1 MTDLTRPVGH
11 MTAPPLQRTSAA
23 DEVFHIL
30 HEQILSGKLKA
41 GDKLPSQE
49 KLAKQLGVSRATLR
63 EAMRVFENQGLIH
76 RRQGVGT
83 FVVPPSQII
92 ETGLEVLE
100 SILSQAERKDLEIN
114 VGPYTAIERD
124 AKGEECET
132 LQLGTTCKVL
142 QVTWVMET
150 PDRPVAYLKDVLP
163 AGILDKEDIQLQFR
177 GSVLDLLLNKS
188 YLDLTTS
195 RTEISAVAAPAKVAK
210 ALGIQRGDVV
220 LCFTAT
226 LYSSDGRVIDYS
238 HSYYLPGYFKFHV
251 VRKVR

>member
-1 MTDLTRPVGH
+1 MIEPNSISEKSLSQQLYENLSDMITHTEPGTR
-11 MTAPPLQRTSAA
+11 
-23 DEVFHIL
+23 
-30 HEQILSGKLKA
+30 
-41 GDKLPSQE
+41 LPSE
-49 KLAKQLGVSRATLR
+49 PKLAKQLGVSRATLR
-63 EAMRVFENQGLIH
+63 EAMRVFENRGLIH

-100 SILSQAERKDLEIN
+100 SILRQAERKDLEIN
-114 VGPYTAIERD
+114 VGPFSITERG
-124 AKGEECET
+124 AKGDECEN
-132 LQLGTTCKVL
+132 LQLDPGCEVL
-142 QVTWVMET
+142 QVNWVMET

-163 AGILDKEDIQLQFR
+163 AGILDTEDIHMQFR

-188 YLDLTTS
+188 QLDLTTS
-195 RTEISAVAAPAKVAK
+195 RTEISAVAAPANVAK

-226 LYSSDGRVIDYS
+226 LYSNDGRVIDYS

>member
-1 MTDLTRPVGH
+1 MNETNTTINEKTLSQQLYEDLSELINHTEPNTR
-11 MTAPPLQRTSAA
+11 
-23 DEVFHIL
+23 
-30 HEQILSGKLKA
+30 
-41 GDKLPSQE
+41 LPSE
-49 KLAKQLGVSRATLR
+49 PKLAKQLGVSRATLR

-100 SILSQAERKDLEIN
+100 SILRQAERKDLKIN
-114 VGPYTAIERD
+114 VGPYSTIERD
-124 AKGEECET
+124 AKDDECDL
-132 LQLGTTCKVL
+132 LQLDTSCKVL

-163 AGILDKEDIQLQFR
+163 IGILDKEDIQLQFR
-177 GSVLDLLLNKS
+177 GSVLDLLLNKNQI
-188 YLDLTTS
+188 DPTTS

-220 LCFTAT
+220 LCFIAT
-226 LYSSDGRVIDYS
+226 LYSSEGHVLDYS